1 MGTNYYAVL
10 NLPTATPKVHL
21 GKSSGGWAFSLRQDP
36 DLGLWDWPAYKKLA
50 DHFEDEYGDVLNADQ
65 MEQVVYRRGRCAP
78 PDGWARLNNADGCVG
93 RHPTE
98 PVDYVQGEFS

>member
-1 MGTNYYAVL
+1 MGTNYFAVL
-10 NLPTATPKVHL
+10 ALPTATPKVHL
-21 GKSSGGWAFSLRQDP
+21 GKSSCGWAFTLRQDP

-50 DHFEDEYGDVLNADQ
+50 DHFEDENGNVLNADQ
-65 MEQVVYRRGRCAP
+65 MESVVYRRTRPAP
-78 PDGWARLNNADGCVG
+78 EGGWLRHAEGPFCVG